1 MSHRTSLPLHPTEDR
16 KPLVTKRRKKH
27 ARSIRKT
34 SRKNTDGS
42 RSSHIMESGEG
53 DGKYKHQVNPTLF
66 PNKDGSWTEKAGV
79 PGWREAQKRGEVYG
93 FKKKKKAEK
102 FAFGGWKKGKARR
115 EGMKEYRKSKKPGAP
130 KRPWGMY

>member
-27 ARSIRKT
+27 VRSIRPT
-34 SRKNTDGS
+34 SRKNSDGT

-53 DGKYKHQVNPTLF
+53 EGKYKYQVNPTLF
-66 PNKDGSWTEKAGV
+66 PSKDGSWTEKEGI

-102 FAFGGWKKGKARR
+102 FAHGSWKKGKDRR
-115 EGMKEYRKSKKPGAP
+115 EGMKSYRESKKPSAP
-130 KRPWGMY
+130 RRPWGMY